1 METEEYYN
9 KKEET
14 LRQKYVRAGIER
26 AKREVAL
33 QKKIDELFMTKE
45 ELFKYLDKL
54 TPKRNGKI
62 GID

>member
-1 METEEYYN
+1 MEEEYYN

-33 QKKIDELFMTKE
+33 QKKIDELFWTKE

>member
-1 METEEYYN
+1 MEAEYYN

-33 QKKIDELFMTKE
+33 QKKIDELFMTRD

>member
-26 AKREVAL
+26 AKREVSL
-33 QKKIDELFMTKE
+33 QKKIDELFMTRD

-54 TPKRNGKI
+54 TPK
-62 GID
+62 